1 MQLLDQAAQAALATS
16 YQGVEIISLWE
27 TGGTTT
33 VVANVWHAKGGK
45 TLTKTS
51 ETGAVGPDQAFAFG
65 DASGQSPEGVLG
77 VTKQLVGLIGANY
90 EVVMAG
96 GSTADDR
103 PAQVVEARRQD
114 GSLAARFWLD
124 QATKFPLRREVFDS
138 SARVIS
144 EDAFLNVAFGASASA
159 ANQAHQAVA
168 QGAVTSTFAPAQLSR
183 LRAGGWPAPAGLPG
197 GLSLFGADEAV
208 TRSGSVL
215 DLRYSDGLYV
225 VSLFLQ
231 RGNLAPKIAGW
242 QKVTLEG
249 RIFYAGE
256 PDASSLTWSARGF
269 VYTVLAEAPPQTV
282 GAVVHTLPHDTPP
295 GFWGRLHR
303 GFARLASW
311 VNPFG

>member
-16 YQGVEIISLWE
+16 YQGVEIISLWG

-33 VVANVWHAKGGK
+33 VVASVSHAKGGT
-45 TLTKTS
+45 TLTKTA
-51 ETGAVGPDQAFAFG
+51 ETGTAGPDQAFAFG

-77 VTKQLVGLIGANY
+77 VTKQLIALIGANY

-96 GSTADDR
+96 GGTADDR

-114 GSLAARFWLD
+114 GSVAARFWLD
-124 QATKFPLRREVFDS
+124 KATKFPLRREVFDS

-144 EDAFLNVAFGASASA
+144 EDAFVNVAFGAPAIDATQAGQA
-159 ANQAHQAVA
+159 AAQAAA
-168 QGAVTSTFAPAQLSR
+168 TSTFAPAQLSR
-183 LRAGGWPAPAGLPG
+183 LRARGWPAPAGLPG

-231 RGNLAPKIAGW
+231 RGNLASELAGW

-249 RIFYAGE
+249 RTFYAGE

-269 VYTVLAEAPPQTV
+269 VYTVMAEAPPQTV
-282 GAVVHTLPHDTPP
+282 EAVVDTLPHDSPP

-303 GFARLASW
+303 GFVRLASW